1 MYNTKY
7 RSRDPFVE
15 TSLALF
21 LFILSLLVYTE
32 ISPTVD
38 DRMLDLSLEECT
50 GCLPIETT
58 IYDERIATPPDNVL
72 GVF

>member
-21 LFILSLLVYTE
+21 LFILSLLAYTE
-32 ISPTVD
+32 INPIVE

-50 GCLPIETT
+50 GCLPTKTKIYNERKATT
-58 IYDERIATPPDNVL
+58 PTNVL